1 MELHSTYTM
10 DRYEIWEDGCWNLS
24 ENLKGWDAEFYEY
37 KNQEGIRPN
46 RDSNGK
52 IPSDIGTRVLFK
64 RLDEDPMLVSGKPDP
79 IVKLRITT
87 WVGTSPDAVHVY
99 GKLVFS
105 LPPVREREQSENY
118 STTVYGLDLFDGGEI
133 EITREILDKEME
145 EDNDQFS
152 RSEKIRWR
160 TTGFYKV
167 KDLIKAG
174 KQVFDDL
181 FGPGWKFEIDDR
193 T

>member
-10 DRYEIWEDGCWNLS
+10 DRYEIWEDRNWNLS
-24 ENLKGWDAEFYEY
+24 ENLKGWDTEFYEY
-37 KNQEGIRPN
+37 KNREGIRPN
-46 RDSNGK
+46 RDSKGK
-52 IPSDIGTRVLFK
+52 IPLHIGSGVLFK
-64 RLDEDPMLVSGKPDP
+64 RVDEDPILVSGKPDP
-79 IVKLRITT
+79 VVKLRITT
-87 WVGTSPDAVHVY
+87 WVGVSPGAVHVY

-105 LPPVREREQSENY
+105 LPPVREQGQSENY

-133 EITREILDKEME
+133 EITREISDKEME
-145 EDNDQFS
+145 ENNEEFGGL
-152 RSEKIRWR
+152 EKRRGR

-181 FGPGWKFEIDDR
+181 FGPGWEFEIDDR